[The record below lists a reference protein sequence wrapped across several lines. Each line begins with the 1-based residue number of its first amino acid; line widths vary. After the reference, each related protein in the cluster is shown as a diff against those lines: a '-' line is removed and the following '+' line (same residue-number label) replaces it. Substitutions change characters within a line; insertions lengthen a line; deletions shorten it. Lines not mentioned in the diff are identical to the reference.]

1 VASNFTYSESEIEIE
16 SLGETNLTNLVR
28 PLTGHSKYVVNFQL
42 GFDSDNE
49 DHTATLTYNVFGK
62 RIAFAGIDGK
72 DDAYEQPFH
81 SLDFVYSY
89 NVFSDASLKF
99 SAKNLLNRDV
109 EILQQGEILQLR
121 EQGVSIGLS
130 FSQKF

>member
-1 VASNFTYSESEIEIE
+1 
-16 SLGETNLTNLVR
+16 
-28 PLTGHSKYVVNFQL
+28 
-42 GFDSDNE
+42 
-49 DHTATLTYNVFGK
+49 VFGK

-89 NVFSDASLKF
+89 NVFTDGSLKF

-109 EILQQGEILQLR
+109 EILQQGEILQMR
-121 EQGVSIGLS
+121 EQGVSVGLS